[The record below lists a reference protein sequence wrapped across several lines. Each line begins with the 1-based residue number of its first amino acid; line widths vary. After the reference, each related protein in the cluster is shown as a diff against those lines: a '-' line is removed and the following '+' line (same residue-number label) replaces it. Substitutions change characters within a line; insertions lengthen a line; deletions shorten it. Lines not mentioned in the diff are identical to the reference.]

1 MVPFSSLPRNSN
13 PHPPP
18 YRSPP
23 NRGTSP
29 RVAEN
34 ATCTDPNGSIRSADS
49 FNNIP
54 RVYDAEHRI
63 QELRNARLQKHI
75 QDELQLQATQGQM
88 RCSGTC
94 HVIGSK
100 QAKVSCRKSER
111 GQCRGQTRR
120 VAVPYCRRS
129 PGTSHVEGSIREN
142 VGATVSEKNHILYRC
157 GTCSC
162 RRTTCRQSSDQT
174 TIVDSSCTT
183 LLLDPKLIICRNAG
197 CFLT

>member
-1 MVPFSSLPRNSN
+1 LHLFNQAQTSIQQTKHSLPASH
-13 PHPPP
+13 HPGYPVCRKP
-18 YRSPP
+18 ITP
-23 NRGTSP
+23 
-29 RVAEN
+29 
-34 ATCTDPNGSIRSADS
+34 
-49 FNNIP
+49 
-54 RVYDAEHRI
+54 
-63 QELRNARLQKHI
+63 I

-183 LLLDPKLIICRNAG
+183 SSQAHHMQKCRV
-197 CFLT
+197 FFFI